1 MAKFSTKSSA
11 EHTGWTCRSS
21 IAVVSHLVGDRS
33 LASFHCECCPRLSS
47 GALLTRYSVGDVLD
61 LLLARMV
68 IETAKQVDGGL
79 PGHVVSQMYMNA
91 MIDFAIG
98 FVPFLGDIAD
108 AVFKCNTRNAVL
120 LEKELRKRGKAR
132 LKGQAVEADP
142 SLPDDWD
149 REEQE
154 LNRHHGGP
162 PPTYDGAA
170 GAAPA
175 AGSTGPALPPGAQ
188 ANSGRSWFGGSGRQR
203 QNDVEMAQNAP
214 PQPQRA
220 QSKRLQR
227 ERRG

>member
-1 MAKFSTKSSA
+1 
-11 EHTGWTCRSS
+11 
-21 IAVVSHLVGDRS
+21 
-33 LASFHCECCPRLSS
+33 
-47 GALLTRYSVGDVLD
+47 
-61 LLLARMV
+61 MV

-132 LKGQAVEADP
+132 LKGQAVGPDP
-142 SLPDDWD
+142 SSPDDWD

-154 LNRHHGGP
+154 LNRRHGGP

-170 GAAPA
+170 G
-175 AGSTGPALPPGAQ
+175 STGPALPLRTQ
-188 ANSGRSWFGGSGRQR
+188 ANPGRSWFGGSGRQR
-203 QNDVEMAQNAP
+203 QNDVESAQNAP
-214 PQPQRA
+214 QQPQRS

-227 ERRG
+227 ERRRL